1 MSRRGNQ
8 RKRERHQQRHEQ
20 RKLEAQTNPPVIGKP
35 PRLGITAEIIED
47 LERRSLANIIAELES
62 KQ

>member
-1 MSRRGNQ
+1 MSNRSQ
-8 RKRERHQQRHEQ
+8 RKRERQEKKYYEQ
-20 RKLEAQTNPPVIGKP
+20 RKAQERQQRVAARLP